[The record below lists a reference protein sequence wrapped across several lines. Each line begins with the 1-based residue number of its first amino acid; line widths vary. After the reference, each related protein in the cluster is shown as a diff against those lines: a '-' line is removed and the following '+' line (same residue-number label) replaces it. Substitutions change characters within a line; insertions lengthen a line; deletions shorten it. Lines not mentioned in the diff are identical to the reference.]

1 MHEEKL
7 FQAGFFTGINYWALK
22 NATNMWEDFD
32 AASIEED
39 FRVMREAEITHLRVF
54 PTWHIFQPLKAL
66 YTTSAIPY
74 EYRFGEEPLPDTEA
88 GRAGVSEEAC
98 QKFDTFCDLA

>member
-32 AASIEED
+32 AASAKVFD
-39 FRVMREAEITHLRVF
+39 ATSGRVSLAKTAE
-54 PTWHIFQPLKAL
+54 
-66 YTTSAIPY
+66 
-74 EYRFGEEPLPDTEA
+74 
-88 GRAGVSEEAC
+88 
-98 QKFDTFCDLA
+98 KFMAAE